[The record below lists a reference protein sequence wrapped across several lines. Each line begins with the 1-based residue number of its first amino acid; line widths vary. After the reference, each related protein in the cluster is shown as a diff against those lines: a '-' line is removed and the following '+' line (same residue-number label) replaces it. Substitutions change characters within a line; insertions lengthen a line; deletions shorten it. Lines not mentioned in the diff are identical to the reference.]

1 MMIRIALMG
10 VILTFQ
16 TARVFAQE
24 YTVVSPNQKIRIEL
38 NRESGNPGGWFLK
51 IVYHADSQ
59 VCETIPKISLGM
71 IRSDQEFSNNLNLLK
86 AGKPRLI
93 TEQYTALHGKRGQR
107 SNSANEVVFAFENT
121 GKARMNLIVRAYNDG
136 VAFRYEFP
144 EKKGVFK
151 VQNELTS
158 YDFPDSSARWLQ
170 KFDLSN
176 EGLYLK
182 SYSGD
187 DRQNWCYPALFNSP
201 DSAIWCL
208 IHEAGLDRSFCAT
221 KLSNHENPKAYKVT
235 LPHSG
240 EGEGE
245 ALPTISLPWKSPWRV
260 IILGSLSDI
269 VESTLVEDVSPP
281 SVIASTNWIN
291 PGLVS
296 WNYWSDNRVVC
307 NSTNTPTLSWRLSD
321 NTTTFRSPHA
331 KSLDYVVFYGDK
343 ADDVIA
349 SYRTLSGNT
358 PLFPKWAYG
367 YWQCRERYT
376 SAAHLVETV
385 NEFRNRQLPMDVIV
399 QDWQYWGAKGW
410 GVPVFDETNYPNPSG
425 FIKELHDQNASFA
438 ISIWSNPD
446 KSSSIGRSYVD
457 RGLFIPGTK
466 WLDYFN
472 PETRKEYWN
481 TLKENM
487 FDHGVDA
494 WWMDAVE
501 PENDALKG
509 VITHIGPGDFY
520 RLTYPLMVSKA
531 VYEGQRG
538 TTDQKRVCILTRS
551 AFAGQQRYGV
561 VNWSGDVGWD
571 WDAYRRQIV
580 AGLNFTLTGLPYW
593 TTDIGGFFR
602 PGSSQYD
609 DKAYHELLTR
619 WFQWGAF
626 SPVFRMHGYQS
637 ETEPWKYGPVVEE
650 NMRKMLNLRYRLL
663 PYIYSEA
670 WNITSKGSTMMRPLT
685 MDFSKDRQAVSQ
697 PYEYMFGQSFLVA
710 PVTQPNV
717 TEQQVYLPASSGW
730 YDFWTGKKYS
740 GGQTVM
746 TEAPLDKI
754 PLFVKSGSIVP
765 MGKFIQYSD
774 QKSADTLEIRIY
786 KGDSGAFEL
795 YEDEGDN
802 YNYEKGFYSIIPFEW
817 DEQEEVLTI
826 GERQGEF
833 EGLLKERFFNIV
845 WVNERDGY
853 GIGFSRESNLVA
865 YNGKN
870 VSIKIG
876 D

>member
-1 MMIRIALMG
+1 MKKVQGITIGIFLFLAACQPTLTYEKASNGVHISLADGTLGLYPLSDDALRIKFFKGEEMAVPEFVFTGDFETPEFEVTESRENVRVSLKNMMVDVNG
-10 VILTFQ
+10 ENGNLTFMDRSGKIILSEKAGSRILKPDTVMGDPCFQ
-16 TARVFAQE
+16 VEQSFDSPDDEYLFGLGQFQDGHFNLKNVARKLVQVNSQIAIPFL
-24 YTVVSPNQKIRIEL
+24 YS
-38 NRESGNPGGWFLK
+38 NRGYGILWHQYGLTHFNP
-51 IVYHADSQ
+51 ADSL
-59 VCETIPKISLGM
+59 IPLVKNRASSGESNEMEVTTTSGTQRVSRRQSLYTGIFTVDADGEYSIMLDLGGM
-71 IRSDQEFSNNLNLLK
+71 DSRHLVVIDDTAVIDQSNLWLPPAVSTLVGLK
-86 AGKPRLI
+86 AG
-93 TEQYTALHGKRGQR
+93 EH
-107 SNSANEVVFAFENT
+107 N
-121 GKARMNLIVRAYNDG
+121 
-136 VAFRYEFP
+136 
-144 EKKGVFK
+144 
-151 VQNELTS
+151 VQ
-158 YDFPDSSARWLQ
+158 
-170 KFDLSN
+170 
-176 EGLYLK
+176 
-182 SYSGD
+182 
-187 DRQNWCYPALFNSP
+187 
-201 DSAIWCL
+201 
-208 IHEAGLDRSFCAT
+208 
-221 KLSNHENPKAYKVT
+221 
-235 LPHSG
+235 
-240 EGEGE
+240 
-245 ALPTISLPWKSPWRV
+245 
-260 IILGSLSDI
+260 
-269 VESTLVEDVSPP
+269 
-281 SVIASTNWIN
+281 
-291 PGLVS
+291 
-296 WNYWSDNRVVC
+296 VVC
-307 NSTNTPTLSWRLSD
+307 NSTNTPTLSWRLPD

-349 SYRTLSGNT
+349 SYRTLSGNA

-399 QDWQYWGAKGW
+399 QDWQYWGIKGW
-410 GVPVFDETNYPNPSG
+410 GVPMFDETNYPNPSG
-425 FIKELHDQNASFA
+425 FIKELHDLNAHFA

-446 KSSSIGRSYVD
+446 KNSSTGRKYVKS
-457 RGLFIPGTK
+457 GLFIPGTK

-472 PETRKEYWN
+472 PETRREYWN

-531 VYEGQRG
+531 VYEGQREA
-538 TTDQKRVCILTRS
+538 TDKKRVCILTRS

-561 VNWSGDVGWD
+561 VNWSGDIGWD

-685 MDFSKDRQAVSQ
+685 MDFSQDMRAVSQ

-730 YDFWTGKKYS
+730 YDFWTGKKHS

-786 KGDSGAFEL
+786 KGSSGSFEL